1 MCSVHITRNG
11 ATVWTREVMFHS
23 DRVYVDDVKAL
34 VVLMVIPALHV
45 SICPQ
50 LSARLQTGS
59 RLIEPCY
66 QSITSA
72 MVTIHTK
79 RHAMFMLH
87 FRVMFNT
94 HVSHAST
101 SYA

>member
-45 SICPQ
+45 SIYVHNCP
-50 LSARLQTGS
+50 
-59 RLIEPCY
+59 
-66 QSITSA
+66 
-72 MVTIHTK
+72 
-79 RHAMFMLH
+79 
-87 FRVMFNT
+87 RVYKQE
-94 HVSHAST
+94 VA
-101 SYA
+101 